1 MTLAQQTAAR
11 LEQAGIT
18 PVDPGLL
25 ELRAWNAAAYA
36 RSARQRDQ
44 PPDSGQLRQRRNDI
58 QPPIGHDQEITKP

>member
-1 MTLAQQTAAR
+1 VTLAQRIAAR

-25 ELRAWNAAAYA
+25 ELRAWNAAIY

-44 PPDSGQLRQRRNDI
+44 PADSGQLRQRRHDI
-58 QPPIGHDQEITKP
+58 QPPIRHDREITKP